1 MAAVADGSST
11 ADVRRWTLGG
21 ATWLVLDN
29 SSEENVLLS
38 AEFLRQQLPGN
49 YSVAGGQRRRL
60 GGGVATVV
68 VAHLPLFTQH
78 CGGQDDEAACT
89 HDHSPNL
96 CRTGLLSGAVKSRK
110 ASRMVQ
116 RCWL

>member
-1 MAAVADGSST
+1 MAAVADGSGP

-29 SSEENVLLS
+29 SSEEKVLLS

-49 YSVAGGQRRRL
+49 HSGAGVQRRRL
-60 GGGVATVV
+60 GDRGVATVV

-78 CGGQDDEAACT
+78 CGGQDDAAACT
-89 HDHSPNL
+89 HDHSLNL
-96 CRTGLLSGAVKSRK
+96 FG
-110 ASRMVQ
+110 
-116 RCWL
+116 

>member
-1 MAAVADGSST
+1 MAAVAEDSGP
-11 ADVRRWTLGG
+11 ANVRRWTLGG

-29 SSEENVLLS
+29 SSEEKVLLS

-49 YSVAGGQRRRL
+49 HSGVGGQRRRL

-78 CGGQDDEAACT
+78 CGGQDDEAACK
-89 HDHSPNL
+89 HDHSLNL
-96 CRTGLLSGAVKSRK
+96 FG
-110 ASRMVQ
+110 
-116 RCWL
+116 